1 MATKELIDQL
11 NQVQEDK
18 LEAVEKLVKEL
29 LEETTP
35 QKKGGVILGL
45 AKGQIRMLNGW
56 DDPVSDIEPYMKES
70 SGPN

>member
-11 NQVQEDK
+11 NQLPEDK

-45 AKGQIRMLNGW
+45 AKGDFKILDGW
-56 DDPVSDIEPYMKES
+56 NDPIPGFEPYMPE
-70 SGPN
+70 